1 MLYSFDREHQRTTY
15 MRWQRGSI
23 QKKEYSIWKGGRAV
37 QLWICESINNQL
49 NLVKLICSFSFYILK
64 AADLFIQ
71 KSVTFFKD
79 LLKYILQGGF
89 VISDINQNKR
99 KTKQTTT
106 RKKNTHTQKKH
117 LTIKCAVVTPIGN
130 VRNVY
135 WCDDPTYNPSR
146 VQEMSLLSQFL
157 GITILQSLASEK

>member
-1 MLYSFDREHQRTTY
+1 MRNLYHDSQKILASNMLYSFDWEHQRTTY
-15 MRWQRGSI
+15 MHWQRGSI

-37 QLWICESINNQL
+37 ELWICESINNQL

-64 AADLFIQ
+64 AAGLFIQ

-99 KTKQTTT
+99 KTKQQQE
-106 RKKNTHTQKKH
+106 KKTHTQKNH
-117 LTIKCAVVTPIGN
+117 LTINCGART
-130 VRNVY
+130 
-135 WCDDPTYNPSR
+135 CDSG
-146 VQEMSLLSQFL
+146 L
-157 GITILQSLASEK
+157 